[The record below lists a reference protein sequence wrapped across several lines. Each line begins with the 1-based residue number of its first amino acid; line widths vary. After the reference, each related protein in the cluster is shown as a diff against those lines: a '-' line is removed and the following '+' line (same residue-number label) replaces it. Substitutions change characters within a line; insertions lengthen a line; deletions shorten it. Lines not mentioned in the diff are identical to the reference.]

1 MLSRRSFFAA
11 AAGAVAGAAGV
22 ASATPAALIV
32 VDPWHSYH
40 FDWANDAGVAP
51 STINDAA
58 RAEARLARMQEIF
71 KDIRGQQLPPWPYP
85 RIELAANLPVAPPIG
100 EPLPKNTPAQERRH
114 RQLLKKCNDENPPK
128 NETDAQYLKRMSL
141 PCPGRLE

>member
-22 ASATPAALIV
+22 ASAASAVI
-32 VDPWHSYH
+32 VDPHSSYVDIEQPDR
-40 FDWANDAGVAP
+40 F
-51 STINDAA
+51 
-58 RAEARLARMQEIF
+58 ARMQEIF
-71 KDIRGQQLPPWPYP
+71 KDIRGQELPPWPYP
-85 RIELAANLPVAPPIG
+85 RIELAADLPVAPPIG
-100 EPLPKNTPAQERRH
+100 EALPKNTPAQERRH

-128 NETDAQYLKRMSL
+128 NETDAQYLKRLSL